1 MTTTLIAASTPV
13 TGTGSLTPTLPTGTA
28 PGYLVVVVWATRDGD
43 NTPGGMADWTLFHRD
58 EPVHELHVWGR
69 IYDGVWSMPTITS
82 SGGTGAQ
89 KKAMA
94 LAYQG
99 HGWDDVTTMKV
110 ASVGRNSAT
119 TVQDLPFP
127 ALTGLSGT
135 DLFLI
140 AVGAKGKSA
149 TADGA
154 SVGAVSGWTN
164 DHWSGENGNRLFFG
178 VWSVQQS
185 GAAEDTSAFTADVS
199 INETSAVCSAV
210 IALKTLGDAAVEFDS
225 STKTL
230 SASTTTSVT
239 VTANPAFAGPI
250 TTLTS
255 PGGDTISA
263 ESGADEGSATF
274 LLPAIAQF
282 SSAGAMNNTPL
293 GTGTWVVGD
302 GSTTA
307 EASLTLEP
315 PAGYF
320 YVTLGA
326 TPDGDLATDAGGAE
340 GDGLLAWGDLTSL
353 STNGDFSTDDVAGT
367 INYRLFDISATPDAW
382 AADDSW
388 TYSLIGPQTLTL
400 SATELPAGGT
410 FSYTLDPEVQTP
422 DEITLFGV
430 ALATTGATAA
440 GDASVS
446 MPSVDDFLTG
456 AWNAVPW
463 YSEVEL
469 LVGFS
474 AASDLTETV
483 EIVGPTDANGSGDT
497 YWHGVVPGIGAGI
510 FVGYDDLPYLL
521 KVTQGGIASVD
532 EIAGTITPDSNGYV
546 AAEVWIYT
554 EGAWTL
560 TQTYYNENDY
570 RANFR
575 RRALPSALSGY
586 FDRNSDATSIST
598 GGVYSTVGNDVPAWD
613 GTDGLILEAA
623 ATNLLVNSALADDNT
638 DGTPNLW
645 TRSTSGETVAIGPAP
660 SGLGSSVRITTS
672 GGREYFQRAA
682 TLSDGAAYTWGA
694 MFLLHSGTF
703 GVRDLLSHQTSVISG
718 VEYRLNGV
726 AVTSTYEAPVG
737 VPFRLTMTA
746 TISSSGA
753 GFIARFGAGVYG
765 AGTYVGSVEFWA
777 PQLEAGSFRT
787 SYIPT
792 EGSAVTRAAA
802 YIGNIPL
809 ADLGL
814 VSKTNGYSFHF
825 AYKVPHSSAIGPNDT
840 LLSLHDSTDA
850 EYVNVV
856 MSSTAGRVELVKVS
870 SNGNYT
876 LNLSGLT
883 FAAGDILNI
892 RGTINST
899 EMRLYVGASSANS
912 VTQGTDTNAKNGFAL
927 DISEAVLGTNQA
939 LSTSAGANGAFPG
952 FTLYDYALDDSTL
965 AALDVGAFDAPM
977 TGSMKVA
984 RSPISNPVKYP
995 ILNAVH

>member
-1 MTTTLIAASTPV
+1 MTTTLRAASTPV

-28 PGYLVVVVWATRDGD
+28 SGDLVVVVWATRDGD

-99 HGWDDVTTMKV
+99 HGWDDETTMEV
-110 ASVGRNSAT
+110 ASVGRNTVT
-119 TVQDLPFP
+119 TVQDLPVP

-185 GAAEDTSAFTADVS
+185 GAAADTSAFTADVS

-239 VTANPAFAGPI
+239 VTADPAFAGPI

-282 SSAGAMNNTPL
+282 ASAGSMNNTPL

-521 KVTQGGIASVD
+521 KVTQGGISSVD

-554 EGAWTL
+554 GGAWTL

-575 RRALPSALSGY
+575 RRALPAALSPY
-586 FDRNSDATSIST
+586 FVRGSDATSISKSGT
-598 GGVYSTVGNDVPAWD
+598 YSVVGSGVPAWD
-613 GTDGLILEAA
+613 GTDGLILEAS
-623 ATNLLVNSALADDNT
+623 ATNLLQRSAEFDNAYWSKTADVTITPNAT
-638 DGTPNLW
+638 VAPDGTSNADLFSATASGGNAQLNRLVTVVGATTYCASIYFKPISTGWWRLMYYDGSGNQCRMWFNAATMTVGTVANNGAATGATGRIDSVGSGWYRVSVSGAHNGATGGYLQLNSQAGDG
-645 TRSTSGETVAIGPAP
+645 STSYVA
-660 SGLGSSVRITTS
+660 GS
-672 GGREYFQRAA
+672 
-682 TLSDGAAYTWGA
+682 AYIWGA
-694 MFLLHSGTF
+694 
-703 GVRDLLSHQTSVISG
+703 
-718 VEYRLNGV
+718 
-726 AVTSTYEAPVG
+726 
-737 VPFRLTMTA
+737 
-746 TISSSGA
+746 
-753 GFIARFGAGVYG
+753 
-765 AGTYVGSVEFWA
+765 
-777 PQLEAGSFRT
+777 QLEAGSFPT

-792 EGSAVTRAAA
+792 TTATVTRAAA
-802 YIGNIPL
+802 YIGNVPL
-809 ADLGL
+809 QELGL
-814 VSKTNGYSFHF
+814 LEKVNGYSFHVVVD
-825 AYKVPHSSAIGPNDT
+825 VPHSSAVAGGAVKVLEIGDGTAN
-840 LLSLHDSTDA
+840 
-850 EYVNVV
+850 ERIVV
-856 MSSTAGRVELVKVS
+856 GFTTTAGRLNLIKTS
-870 SNGNYT
+870 SLGSVT
-876 LNLSGLT
+876 LNLSSLT
-883 FAAGDILNI
+883 WAAGATLNI
-892 RGTINST
+892 RGV
-899 EMRLYVGASSANS
+899 VGADGMILKVDAGSA
-912 VTQGTDTNAKNGFAL
+912 TDETANAENGFA
-927 DISEAVLGTNQA
+927 
-939 LSTSAGANGAFPG
+939 
-952 FTLYDYALDDSTL
+952 
-965 AALDVGAFDAPM
+965 AALDVAAINSATVSAPADGARLTYRGVKLWDYALSDADLAALSAEDFRVPLA
-977 TGSMKVA
+977 TQAKKILTVGSMMG
-984 RSPISNPVKYP
+984 R
-995 ILNAVH
+995 